1 MTGAKSIEALGVVF
15 TAGIL
20 AGTAVS
26 AGAAGILAAGLLP
39 LLTLPILL
47 RERLRRMAD
56 GPAVSIVLLS
66 FLLLGFFCAVL
77 RSLPVMES
85 PSAIRIFAMNAAD
98 ALRAR
103 IDAFPFRP
111 EGTAPLLKAFLTADR
126 SGLPAQTVGLFRAS
140 GASHLLALSGL
151 HMGIIY
157 LLFDKLTEPVMGT
170 SRPARHHPLCAL
182 RPGRRLLHAHDRG
195 RPFHRAGL
203 SVHPDQGT
211 AAAAASARQ
220 KQPGALPGPFG
231 AAGTGPFRNS
241 QRWLPAVLLS
251 HGGHFH
257 PLSRIGSLVSSGA
270 RWNPLRRIWNGAA
283 LAVSCQLF
291 TAPLSWHYFHSFPRH
306 FLLTNLLAIPLTT
319 GLLSSAVTMLLL
331 DALHLCPSFLI
342 SLVDKL
348 CSLLLWVLE
357 VIATM

>member
-1 MTGAKSIEALGVVF
+1 MTGAKSIEALSVVF

-26 AGAAGILAAGLLP
+26 AGAAGTLAAGLFPVLALP
-39 LLTLPILL
+39 VLL
-47 RERLRRMAD
+47 RERLCRMNGRA
-56 GPAVSIVLLS
+56 AVGLILLS

-77 RSLPVMES
+77 RALPVMES
-85 PSAIRIFAMNAAD
+85 PSAIRIFALDAAD

-103 IDAFPFRP
+103 IDALPFASDT
-111 EGTAPLLKAFLTADR
+111 TAPLLKAFLTADR
-126 SGLPAQTVGLFRAS
+126 SGLPAQTIGLFRES

-157 LLFDKLTEPVMGT
+157 LLFDKLMSPWGN
-170 SRPARHHPLCAL
+170 SR
-182 RPGRRLLHAHDRG
+182 
-195 RPFHRAGL
+195 
-203 SVHPDQGT
+203 
-211 AAAAASARQ
+211 
-220 KQPGALPGPFG
+220 
-231 AAGTGPFRNS
+231 AAGIIRLVLFGIGGAFFTLMTGASPSIVRA
-241 QRWLPAVLLS
+241 WLFILIGELLRVLHRPVKSSRVLCLALLVQLVLDPSVIRSVGFQLS
-251 HGGHFH
+251 YLAMAGIFILYPVLETWYPSGG
-257 PLSRIGSLVSSGA
+257 

-319 GLLSSAVTMLLL
+319 GLLSSAVTMLFL

>member
-1 MTGAKSIEALGVVF
+1 MTGAKSIEALSVVF

-26 AGAAGILAAGLLP
+26 AGAAGTLAAGLFPVLALP
-39 LLTLPILL
+39 VLL
-47 RERLRRMAD
+47 RERLCRMNGRA
-56 GPAVSIVLLS
+56 AVGLILLS

-77 RSLPVMES
+77 RALPVMES
-85 PSAIRIFAMNAAD
+85 PSALQIFAIGAAD
-98 ALRAR
+98 ALRTR
-103 IDAFPFRP
+103 IDALPFASDT
-111 EGTAPLLKAFLTADR
+111 TAPLLKAFLTADR
-126 SGLPAQTVGLFRAS
+126 SGLPAQTIGLFRES

-157 LLFDKLTEPVMGT
+157 LLFDKLMSPWGN
-170 SRPARHHPLCAL
+170 SR
-182 RPGRRLLHAHDRG
+182 
-195 RPFHRAGL
+195 
-203 SVHPDQGT
+203 
-211 AAAAASARQ
+211 
-220 KQPGALPGPFG
+220 
-231 AAGTGPFRNS
+231 AAGIIRLVLFGIGGAFFTLMTGAGPSIVRAYLFILIGELLR
-241 QRWLPAVLLS
+241 VLHRPVKSSRVLCLALLVQLVLDPSVIRSVGFQLS
-251 HGGHFH
+251 YLAMAGIFILYPVLEAWYPSGG
-257 PLSRIGSLVSSGA
+257 

-319 GLLSSAVTMLLL
+319 GLLSSAVLTLAL
-331 DALHLCPSFLI
+331 DALHLCPALLI
-342 SLVDKL
+342 TLVDKL